1 MRIKTILLLL
11 LILLSGLIFS
21 VDPDPITPVLATIK
35 ILIESVK
42 VGNNLIDLVTNYPP
56 ILIEQLIA
64 AFDKGK
70 PVPHRSYDFI
80 VDLTRPSDIFEELKS
95 YPVTFPLSKKV
106 YDEKVQ
112 AEEDRFIVNVVGRY
126 NVGKTYVLRLLANID
141 LGHSFTERTIG
152 VSVSLPSPKDTNE
165 TPLALIDTAGTR
177 TPVVYSD
184 ATFQQKSYERQ
195 VSDSFIQ
202 EVAFNSAD
210 VFVLVVNQMTLDDQL
225 YLKTL
230 TKRLRV
236 RIKKYLVLKR

>member
-1 MRIKTILLLL
+1 
-11 LILLSGLIFS
+11 
-21 VDPDPITPVLATIK
+21 
-35 ILIESVK
+35 
-42 VGNNLIDLVTNYPP
+42 
-56 ILIEQLIA
+56 
-64 AFDKGK
+64 
-70 PVPHRSYDFI
+70 
-80 VDLTRPSDIFEELKS
+80 
-95 YPVTFPLSKKV
+95 
-106 YDEKVQ
+106 
-112 AEEDRFIVNVVGRY
+112 
-126 NVGKTYVLRLLANID
+126 
-141 LGHSFTERTIG
+141 
-152 VSVSLPSPKDTNE
+152 
-165 TPLALIDTAGTR
+165 LALIDTAGTR